1 MYRIEEF
8 DYDLPPALIAQWP
21 AASRDGSRLLFVER
35 ERRRFSGHLFSDL
48 PALLKSGDTVVVNDT
63 KVVPARLFGQKAT
76 GGRIELLVLDHPAVQ
91 SDDSRSRWCL
101 VRSSKHPKMGQ
112 ALAFGSD
119 AKGSVE
125 AVAENG
131 LVRIRFEGE
140 RPVDRLLEEMGR
152 IPLPPYIRRNGGEG
166 DSQTDRERYQTV
178 FSRVKGA
185 VAAPTAGLHF
195 TENLIMRLREAGIDV
210 VAVTLH
216 VGYGTFRP
224 VRVKDI
230 RQHEV
235 GEEAYRISEETAS
248 TIERTRKER
257 GRVIA
262 VGTTVVRALESAA
275 LRDGT
280 VVPTEGKT
288 NLLVTPGYGFRVVQG
303 LITNFHLPRS
313 SLLFLVSAFAGLD
326 LIREAYTLAI
336 RERYRF
342 YSYGDA
348 MLIL

>member
-1 MYRIEEF
+1 MYHIEDF

-21 AASRDGSRLLFVER
+21 APRRDGSRLLFVER
-35 ERRRFSGHLFSDL
+35 ARQRLSGHVFSDL
-48 PALLKSGDTVVVNDT
+48 PALLRPGDTIVVNDT

-76 GGRIELLVLDHPAVQ
+76 GGQIEILVLDHPPAQ
-91 SDDSRSRWCL
+91 SDDGRSRWCL
-101 VRSSKHPKMGQ
+101 MRSSKRPKSGQ
-112 ALAFGSD
+112 ALTFGAD
-119 AKGSVE
+119 AKGCVE

-140 RPVDRLLEEMGR
+140 ASVDRLLEDRGH
-152 IPLPPYIRRNGGEG
+152 IPLPPYIRRNGGDG
-166 DSQTDRERYQTV
+166 DFPKDRERYQTV

-185 VAAPTAGLHF
+185 IAAPTAGLHF
-195 TENLIMRLREAGIDV
+195 TEALITRLRDAGIGV
-210 VAVTLH
+210 VPVTLH

-230 RQHEV
+230 RQHQV

-248 TIERTRKER
+248 AIGRTKKEK

-275 LRDGT
+275 REDGT
-280 VVPTEGKT
+280 VVPMEGKT
-288 NLLVTPGYGFRVVQG
+288 NLLVTPGYGFKVIQG
-303 LITNFHLPRS
+303 LLTNFHLPRS
-313 SLLFLVSAFAGLD
+313 SLLFLVSAFGGLD
-326 LIREAYTLAI
+326 LIREAYALAI

>member
-1 MYRIEEF
+1 MYQIEDF
-8 DYDLPPALIAQWP
+8 DYELPPALIAQWP
-21 AASRDGSRLLFVER
+21 APSRDSSRLLFVER
-35 ERRRFSGHLFSDL
+35 AKRCLSGHVFSDL
-48 PALLKSGDTVVVNDT
+48 PALLSPGDTIVVNDT

-76 GGRIELLVLDHPAVQ
+76 GGQIEILVLNHPPAP
-91 SDDSRSRWCL
+91 SEDGRSRWCL
-101 VRSSKHPKMGQ
+101 FRASKRPKRGQ
-112 ALAFGSD
+112 ALTFGPN

-125 AVAENG
+125 AVAEDG
-131 LVRIRFEGE
+131 LVRVRFDGE
-140 RPVDRLLEEMGR
+140 RPVDCLLEDMGC
-152 IPLPPYIRRNGGEG
+152 IPLPPYIRRNGGQG
-166 DSQTDRERYQTV
+166 DTPRDRERYQTV

-195 TENLIMRLREAGIDV
+195 TDALITRLREVGVSV
-210 VAVTLH
+210 VTVTLH

-224 VRVKDI
+224 VRARDI
-230 RQHEV
+230 RQHDV
-235 GEEAYRISEETAS
+235 GEEPYRISKETAS
-248 TIERTRKER
+248 AIARTRKDK

-275 LRDGT
+275 VEDGT
-280 VVPTEGKT
+280 VVPMEGKT
-288 NLLVTPGYGFRVVQG
+288 SLLVTPGYGFKVVQG

-313 SLLFLVSAFAGLD
+313 SLLFLVSAFAGLG
-326 LIREAYTLAI
+326 LIREAYALAI

>member
-1 MYRIEEF
+1 MYQIENF
-8 DYDLPPALIAQWP
+8 DYELPPALIAQWP
-21 AASRDGSRLLFVER
+21 APSRDGSRLLFVER
-35 ERRRFSGHLFSDL
+35 ARQRLSGHVFSDL
-48 PALLKSGDTVVVNDT
+48 PALLRPGDTIVVNDT
-63 KVVPARLFGQKAT
+63 KVVRARLFGQKAT
-76 GGRIELLVLDHPAVQ
+76 GGQIEILVLDHPPAQ
-91 SDDSRSRWCL
+91 SDDGRSRWCL
-101 VRSSKHPKMGQ
+101 VRSSKRPKRGQ
-112 ALAFGSD
+112 ALTFGSD
-119 AKGSVE
+119 AKGFVE

-140 RPVDRLLEEMGR
+140 RPVDRLLEDMGR
-152 IPLPPYIRRNGGEG
+152 IPLPPYIRRNGGEE
-166 DSQTDRERYQTV
+166 DSPKDRERYQTV
-178 FSRVKGA
+178 FSRVNGA
-185 VAAPTAGLHF
+185 IAAPTAGLHF
-195 TENLIMRLREAGIDV
+195 TEALIRRLRDAGIGV

-224 VRVKDI
+224 VRVRDI

-235 GEEAYRISEETAS
+235 GDEPYRISEEAATA
-248 TIERTRKER
+248 IHRTNKEK

-262 VGTTVVRALESAA
+262 VGTTVVRALETAA
-275 LRDGT
+275 REDGT
-280 VVPTEGKT
+280 VVPMEGTT
-288 NLLVTPGYGFRVVQG
+288 NLLVTPGYGFKVVQG

-326 LIREAYTLAI
+326 LIREAYARAI

>member
-1 MYRIEEF
+1 MYEIEDF
-8 DYDLPPALIAQWP
+8 DYELPPALIAQWP
-21 AASRDGSRLLFVER
+21 APSRDGSRLLFVER
-35 ERRRFSGHLFSDL
+35 ARRRFSEHVFSDL
-48 PALLKSGDTVVVNDT
+48 PALLRSGDTVVVNDT

-76 GGRIELLVLDHPAVQ
+76 GGQIEILVLDHPAVQ

-101 VRSSKHPKMGQ
+101 VRSSKRPRMGQ
-112 ALAFGSD
+112 ALTFGSD
-119 AKGSVE
+119 AKGFVE

-131 LVRIRFEGE
+131 LVLIRFEGE
-140 RPVDRLLEEMGR
+140 RPVDRLLEDMGR
-152 IPLPPYIRRNGGEG
+152 IPLPPYIRRNGGDG
-166 DSQTDRERYQTV
+166 DSPTDRERYQTV
-178 FSRVKGA
+178 YSRVKGA
-185 VAAPTAGLHF
+185 IAAPTAGLHF
-195 TENLIMRLREAGIDV
+195 TESLIMGLRDAGIEV
-210 VAVTLH
+210 VPVTLH

-224 VRVKDI
+224 VRVRDI

-235 GEEAYRISEETAS
+235 GEEAYRISEETAAA
-248 TIERTRKER
+248 IRLTRKRR

-275 LRDGT
+275 LQDGT
-280 VVPTEGKT
+280 VVPMEGKT
-288 NLLVTPGYGFRVVQG
+288 NLLVTPGYGFKVVQG

-313 SLLFLVSAFAGLD
+313 SLLFLVAAFAGLD